1 MKTWHLEHERFCSIK
16 CNLRFFLHSTSIKC
30 KSLRDHFIQAQEL
43 AAEGTE
49 VKQISEKSLQVDDVG
64 LGVNF

>member
-16 CNLRFFLHSTSIKC
+16 CNLRFFHSTSIKC